1 MYTLLCKTFNLV
13 FITDITPWVVGN
25 INPQILKKNSSRA
38 YPQNYRSITQLSC
51 LVNVYTSALSRRWNA
66 DDDSVDIRVAL
77 GENTIDDMFVLFSMI

>member
-25 INPQILKKNSSRA
+25 INPQILKNSSRG

-51 LVNVYTSALSRRWNA
+51 LLNVYTSALSRRLNA
-66 DDDSVDIRVAL
+66 DDDSVHIRVAL